1 MKTLPY
7 DNLPSP
13 PRHENENS
21 LRDILTIL
29 FRHQTKM
36 VLFFISVVTIVTITT
51 FLLPEIYQSD
61 ARLLIKL
68 GRESVSV
75 DPAVMGPTIS
85 VSQSRQNEIN
95 SELAILNSRFLAE
108 AVVND
113 LGTEY
118 FTDED
123 VGLSDKNK
131 LAGIFSKVL
140 AFTKHFIG
148 SDAETSD
155 LATNGYTETNINA
168 IKQIIA
174 NLGLTVEKDSNII
187 NLSFTSESP
196 KLAHDVLQSLL
207 RSYQGHHIKVHKSQ
221 ASPHFF
227 QVQSE
232 KLLAALNEK
241 EEQLKRFRIEHDIVS
256 IDFQREEML
265 SNINQLQN
273 EITTIRTQ
281 ISSSKA
287 KIRSLGNAL
296 KKNSKTIQLSK
307 ISGGRNPAADQIKA
321 RLIDLRLE
329 ENDLSSRYP
338 DDYRLLIDLRQQIKL
353 AENALVLEERT
364 MQAEVRTG
372 IDTNYQAIEL
382 LLETER
388 SQLQADMAREKTL
401 NTELAQRKKE
411 LTRIIGYETQLNGL
425 DREVNLLKGNYLKY
439 TDNFQRAKIS
449 AALDMDNVSNVS
461 IVQPPTLPFEPIKPK
476 KRLNLAFGIFLGIFG
491 GIGLAFVQEFF
502 DDTLKTNEDIEK
514 RLELP
519 VLATIS
525 KKDLDSCI

>member
-7 DNLPSP
+7 DNSASSP
-13 PRHENENS
+13 QSERENS

-29 FRHQTKM
+29 FRHQNKM
-36 VLFFISVVTIVTITT
+36 LLFFVSVVTIVTITT

-108 AVVND
+108 AVVNE
-113 LGTEY
+113 LGAER
-118 FTDED
+118 FTDESLKSSGKKSLLGMIRELLPA
-123 VGLSDKNK
+123 V
-131 LAGIFSKVL
+131 
-140 AFTKHFIG
+140 KHFIG
-148 SDAETSD
+148 LSNDTSD
-155 LATNGYTETNINA
+155 LMTNTYTEANISA

-187 NLSFTSESP
+187 NMSFTAESP
-196 KLAHDVLQSLL
+196 QLAHDVLQSLL
-207 RSYQGHHIKVHKSQ
+207 RSYKGHHIKVHKSQ

-232 KLLAALNEK
+232 KLLTALNEK
-241 EEQLKRFRIEHDIVS
+241 EEQLKQFRIEHDIVS

-296 KKNSKTIQLSK
+296 RNNSKTIELSK
-307 ISGGRNPAADQIKA
+307 ISGRRNPAADQIKA
-321 RLIDLRLE
+321 RLIDLRLKE
-329 ENDLSSRYP
+329 KDLSTRYP
-338 DDYRLLIDLRQQIKL
+338 DNYRLLIDLREQIKL
-353 AENALVLEERT
+353 TENALTRELQAA
-364 MQAEVRTG
+364 QAEVTTG
-372 IDTNYQAIEL
+372 VDTNYQAIEL

-388 SQLQADMAREKTL
+388 SQLQADMAREKVL
-401 NTELAQRKKE
+401 DTELAQRRKE
-411 LTRIIGYETQLNGL
+411 LSRIISHETQVNSLN
-425 DREVNLLKGNYLKY
+425 REINILKEDYLKY
-439 TDNFQRAKIS
+439 TDNLQRAKIS

-476 KRLNLAFGIFLGIFG
+476 KKLNVAFGIFLGIFG
-491 GIGLAFVQEFF
+491 GIGLVFVREFF
-502 DDTLKTNEDIEK
+502 DDTLKTNDDIEQ
-514 RLELP
+514 RLNLP